1 MDTRPL
7 VEKVWTSQ
15 DCRWLAIAISSAFP
29 PPPSPGFLACD
40 PSPRFS
46 GVIMAD
52 GGLHRSLTGTGRSA
66 AVSAEDG
73 DRLPNLVGRSAVR
86 KRLSDITNTASAG
99 TSAMASAVIEEGK
112 FMDVSSKDCVS
123 QLMMENTNLLK
134 LLAEKNKLIELSDT
148 ELKKL
153 QNKLHKSNQQ
163 NRHLARVN
171 SDMFA
176 ANLVSFLQP
185 MGSEDSHRHLKL
197 MGDLGQIVPMEYNP
211 RDENSIKVVMAKAN
225 VVINLIGREYETRN
239 YSFEEVNHAMAE
251 QLAAVEDP
259 EAVIVAIEAA
269 PDADP
274 DATIEAAIKAAIDVD
289 PDTVIV
295 AIKAALPYAMI
306 VEAAPVTPIPIVAI
320 EGSFDIDDDDAF
332 FDIDNAFDIDWD
344 AIDNDITPIAEVID
358 APMIGNPD
366 VNWEDALNWDVFD
379 ALVWEDAL
387 DWDALDWEDAH
398 DWDALD
404 NGVAPIAEVP
414 AAIAAEDALDND
426 VAPIAKVPVAV
437 TTEVIDAPMI
447 GNLDVN
453 QAQPDP
459 HGVAPMAEVAAEVQL
474 RRSKRTIKKKLP
486 CHCCRK

>member
-1 MDTRPL
+1 
-7 VEKVWTSQ
+7 
-15 DCRWLAIAISSAFP
+15 
-29 PPPSPGFLACD
+29 
-40 PSPRFS
+40 
-46 GVIMAD
+46 MAD

-176 ANLVSFLQP
+176 ANL
-185 MGSEDSHRHLKL
+185 GSEDSHRHLKL

-251 QLAAVEDP
+251 QLAA
-259 EAVIVAIEAA
+259 
-269 PDADP
+269 
-274 DATIEAAIKAAIDVD
+274 
-289 PDTVIV
+289 
-295 AIKAALPYAMI
+295 
-306 VEAAPVTPIPIVAI
+306 
-320 EGSFDIDDDDAF
+320 
-332 FDIDNAFDIDWD
+332 
-344 AIDNDITPIAEVID
+344 
-358 APMIGNPD
+358 
-366 VNWEDALNWDVFD
+366 
-379 ALVWEDAL
+379 
-387 DWDALDWEDAH
+387 
-398 DWDALD
+398 
-404 NGVAPIAEVP
+404 
-414 AAIAAEDALDND
+414 
-426 VAPIAKVPVAV
+426 IAK
-437 TTEVIDAPMI
+437 D
-447 GNLDVN
+447 
-453 QAQPDP
+453 
-459 HGVAPMAEVAAEVQL
+459 HGGITRFIQVSCLGASSSSLLE
-474 RRSKRTIKKKLP
+474 
-486 CHCCRK
+486 C